1 MDIFRK
7 IAERKIEE
15 AIERGE
21 LDDLPLRGRPIPED
35 MAGVPEEFR
44 QLHPGAPQARGP
56 EFRAAY
62 RILKNANV
70 LPEELQL
77 MQEIRQL
84 RARLRQPDLPPE
96 RRLELT
102 RQLASRES
110 HHNLLMERRFRRL

>member
-35 MAGVPEEFR
+35 MAGVPEEY
-44 QLHPGAPQARGP
+44 
-56 EFRAAY
+56 RAAY

-102 RQLASRES
+102 RQLAAKES